1 MVRGNMTTVRVKA
14 EELAGANHQ
23 ITGIW
28 YNPDSVHYK
37 SVSLSW
43 RPLRLPGFFLS
54 LSAGLCQEVRA
65 GQCLVRGSLLPAH
78 TPGRVPVWGGGC
90 GGTVCRETVG
100 RVLRRSDQN
109 GNSLGRPFPGSATCS
124 PTGDSS
130 YMHVYMYILFVR
142 LDFILQLS
150 RKIIFLHGCD
160 WVRG

>member
-1 MVRGNMTTVRVKA
+1 MVRLEGYMVRGNMTTVRVKA

-78 TPGRVPVWGGGC
+78 TPGRVPVWGEGAEGQC
-90 GGTVCRETVG
+90 AVRQWVEFYVARIRTATVW
-100 RVLRRSDQN
+100 D
-109 GNSLGRPFPGSATCS
+109 A
-124 PTGDSS
+124 
-130 YMHVYMYILFVR
+130 
-142 LDFILQLS
+142 LS
-150 RKIIFLHGCD
+150 RDQLHAVLQVIPRTCMYTCISCSSA
-160 WVRG
+160 